1 MDINNIEKMTDDEKL
16 DYFDKQEYAE
26 EHKIIEVLAGSHAY
40 GTNIATSDID
50 LRGVFVETQKNLIL
64 RPPFTQYM
72 DMIKF
77 LFEKNV
83 QGQLVNTELDKTHF
97 ELTKY
102 VTMLIDQNPNILE
115 IIWADQNDIQY
126 VTDEGQML
134 IDNRQKFLTKGV
146 KDTYVGYA
154 QEQLKRI
161 KGHSKWINNPQPTE
175 QPKLIDFSS
184 VVWNATDKKEYNKT
198 VPTVGYFAYNLGD
211 SQFGLWANE
220 KMSSVEKDYSW
231 VDDRGV
237 PRLYDSSKIK
247 EIKDNKTPFDLIVK
261 INKELYVK
269 THTNW
274 KNYWSWKKNRNET
287 RAQMENEF
295 GFDVKHALHL
305 VRLLKTGYEILDEGV
320 VHVKRPD
327 AQELLDIRY
336 GKYTYQEILDY
347 VEHLTQKIHD
357 IEKKTQLPEKVD
369 EKFASKIMLDIYDSM
384 WEKKDHHPNI
394 SLKM

>member
-1 MDINNIEKMTDDEKL
+1 MDNDINKMNDDEKQH
-16 DYFDKQEYAE
+16 YFQKQEYTE
-26 EHKIIEVLAGSHAY
+26 ENKIIEVLAGSHAY

-50 LRGVFVETQKNLIL
+50 LRGVFIETQQNLIL
-64 RPPFTQYM
+64 KPPFTQYM

-77 LFEKNV
+77 LFEKNA
-83 QGQLVNTELDKTHF
+83 QGEIVPTLLDKTHF

-102 VTMLIDQNPNILE
+102 ITMLIDQNPNILE
-115 IIWADQNDIQY
+115 IIWADASDIQY
-126 VTDEGQML
+126 LTDEGQIL
-134 IDNRQKFLTKGV
+134 IDNRDKFLTKGV
-146 KDTYVGYA
+146 KDTYIGYA

-175 QPKLIDFSS
+175 QPQLIDFAS

-198 VPTVGYFAYNLGD
+198 VPREGFFAYNLGD
-211 SQFGLWANE
+211 NQFGLWSND
-220 KMSSVEKDYSW
+220 KMNHVEKDYSW
-231 VDDRGV
+231 VDNRGV

-247 EIKDNKTPFDLIVK
+247 ELKDQKTPFDLIVK

-274 KNYWSWKKNRNET
+274 KNYWSWKTNRNET
-287 RAQMENEF
+287 RAKMEHEF

-327 AQELLDIRY
+327 AKELLDIRY
-336 GKYTYQEILDY
+336 GKYTYNQILEY

-357 IEKKTQLPEKVD
+357 IEKKTQLPERVD
-369 EKFASKIMLDIYDSM
+369 AKFATQVMLDIYDSM
-384 WEKKDHHPNI
+384 WHKKEHNPKIN
-394 SLKM
+394 LKM

>member
-1 MDINNIEKMTDDEKL
+1 MNDEIEKMSDEQKNQ
-16 DYFDKQEYAE
+16 YFEKQQYVE

-50 LRGVFVETQKNLIL
+50 LRGVFIETQKNLIL

-72 DMIKF
+72 DMIKY
-77 LFEKNV
+77 LFEKNN
-83 QGQLVNTELDKTHF
+83 QGQLVATELDKTQF

-102 VTMLIDQNPNILE
+102 ITMLMEQNPNIIE
-115 IIWADQNDIQY
+115 IIWADKSDIQFL
-126 VTDEGQML
+126 TEEGQLL
-134 IDNRQKFLTKGV
+134 IDNREKFLTKAV
-146 KDTYVGYA
+146 KDTYIGYA

-161 KGHSKWINNPQPTE
+161 KGHSKWINNPQSE
-175 QPKLIDFSS
+175 AQPQMIDFAS
-184 VVWNATDKKEYNKT
+184 VVWNATDKKEFNKT
-198 VPTVGYFAYNLGD
+198 VPQQGFFAYNLGD
-211 SQFGLWANE
+211 NQFGLWANE
-220 KMSSVEKDYSW
+220 KMSHVEKDYSW

-247 EIKDNKTPFDLIVK
+247 ELKDKKTPFDLIVK

-287 RAQMENEF
+287 RAKMENEF

-336 GKYTYQEILDY
+336 GKYSYQEILDY
-347 VEHLTQKIHD
+347 VEHLTQKIHA
-357 IEKKTQLPEKVD
+357 IEKKTQLPERVD
-369 EKFASKIMLDIYDSM
+369 AQFASKLMLDIYDMM
-384 WEKKDHHPNI
+384 WNKKDHIPQVN
-394 SLKM
+394 LKLK